1 MSLPTKITPTLGIF
15 QAKTVTSNQ
24 QVTTISLN
32 ELSESIYNALTQ
44 YPYYIVVNGF
54 TPLRERT
61 KLMDFARAV
70 RAKISPPSTSN
81 REDINKVS
89 FTKVYINRQQEKA
102 QEGGATQY
110 SRTHLRLPPHTDS
123 SYMMLPHE
131 IVAFHC
137 IDADENG
144 GETIMVPIDD
154 ILKNLEKNV
163 LALLRDP
170 VYPFGPHCHAIICGD
185 EDNPL
190 IRYYHAQVKQFLTP
204 DNSLSQEH
212 LAALKILDE
221 LLEQTHLLQK
231 FHLQPGQILFMH
243 NHKVLHGR
251 TALSP
256 ETNRLLYR
264 IRMHAASLGAQG
276 QIAAAHNVETYMA
289 LATELKRIGRF
300 EAALQQYRH
309 GSELAQNN
317 TKVLN
322 AYGSLLLKTG
332 QFDRAND
339 IFRQCVA
346 LNPRDYQS
354 GLALSSLARMR
365 GDDLEAKALLK
376 PVMQAHPLVVEDEY
390 NPQQPKILRLRGIE
404 NAAYNILANS
414 DGTFSKLLR
423 GGHFSITNL
432 LGKEDYNLLLFNIFE
447 NNVDTFNDFPS
458 FDLILNTIAC
468 SDSKQASLL
477 AAARFVDRYPHIPI
491 INHPRQVLE
500 TTRNRNS
507 VRLNTIEGVKF
518 PKTEKVWWSGDALDE
533 IINTIFGWGFKFPM
547 IVRKVGSQTG
557 QSVVLLDREFTLRK
571 HFETS
576 PTNQEYYII
585 QFQNC
590 PIRHNVYHKMR
601 LFFIDGTLYP
611 VANVFNNTWN
621 THSGDRYNVMD
632 KTEWMKAQE
641 RAYLGDPCGY
651 LGCENFNRM
660 HTIRD
665 LVGLDFFGI
674 DFTILP
680 DRTIFI
686 FELNAA
692 MRHNFDHADNFPYT
706 KPYLDN
712 ISHAFEQMIKNRV
725 NKVKG

>member
-1 MSLPTKITPTLGIF
+1 
-15 QAKTVTSNQ
+15 
-24 QVTTISLN
+24 
-32 ELSESIYNALTQ
+32 
-44 YPYYIVVNGF
+44 
-54 TPLRERT
+54 
-61 KLMDFARAV
+61 
-70 RAKISPPSTSN
+70 
-81 REDINKVS
+81 
-89 FTKVYINRQQEKA
+89 
-102 QEGGATQY
+102 
-110 SRTHLRLPPHTDS
+110 
-123 SYMMLPHE
+123 
-131 IVAFHC
+131 
-137 IDADENG
+137 
-144 GETIMVPIDD
+144 
-154 ILKNLEKNV
+154 
-163 LALLRDP
+163 LA
-170 VYPFGPHCHAIICGD
+170 
-185 EDNPL
+185 
-190 IRYYHAQVKQFLTP
+190 
-204 DNSLSQEH
+204 S
-212 LAALKILDE
+212 
-221 LLEQTHLLQK
+221 
-231 FHLQPGQILFMH
+231 
-243 NHKVLHGR
+243 
-251 TALSP
+251 
-256 ETNRLLYR
+256 
-264 IRMHAASLGAQG
+264 
-276 QIAAAHNVETYMA
+276 
-289 LATELKRIGRF
+289 
-300 EAALQQYRH
+300 
-309 GSELAQNN
+309 
-317 TKVLN
+317 
-322 AYGSLLLKTG
+322 
-332 QFDRAND
+332 
-339 IFRQCVA
+339 
-346 LNPRDYQS
+346 
-354 GLALSSLARMR
+354 
-365 GDDLEAKALLK
+365 
-376 PVMQAHPLVVEDEY
+376 
-390 NPQQPKILRLRGIE
+390 
-404 NAAYNILANS
+404 S
-414 DGTFSKLLR
+414 DGTFSTLLR
-423 GGHFSITNL
+423 GGHFSITGL
-432 LGKEDYNLLLFNIFE
+432 LGEQDYNLLLFNIFE

-557 QSVVLLDREFTLRK
+557 QSVVLLDNEFTLRK